1 MSTQKKSGN
10 AARELLK
17 DADVAITETVEN
29 RLGQLHALD
38 PAQWSGRK
46 ALVFDRKEG
55 GITAAVRIELPES
68 NALRGEA
75 LTSPES
81 LVLLGALT
89 LALQGRNMDAKLVAG
104 SDGLEAV
111 MLGSHVCQCDVDAAS
126 LRDRHLKQVSDVA
139 QLVEPALALKGTAL
153 IESVLARV
161 RPLVGALVKEE
172 LKDQPIVVPTFDEQ
186 QRSRMMQQAS
196 H

>member
-1 MSTQKKSGN
+1 MSTQKNPGN
-10 AARELLK
+10 PARELLK
-17 DADVAITETVEN
+17 DAGVAITETVEN

-55 GITAAVRIELPES
+55 GITAAIRVELPES

-75 LTSPES
+75 LASPEA
-81 LVLLGALT
+81 LMLLGALT

-104 SDGLEAV
+104 NDGLEAI
-111 MLGSHVCQCDVDAAS
+111 MLSSHACHCDVDAAS
-126 LRDRHLKQVSDVA
+126 LRDKHLKQVSEVA
-139 QLVEPALALKGTAL
+139 QLVEPVLALKGTAL
-153 IESVLARV
+153 IEGVLARV